1 MKDWK
6 FPNLCK
12 RWQNHQQD
20 LQGQQKTV
28 IVLFWF
34 LLASGRNQC
43 LNAGY
48 VARRRKTTTFS
59 SCPSSHPSPAEQPHL
74 PTSCS
79 SLPMLPLFSFFHVNQ
94 DLAHYPTSTVALAG
108 TLQPSK
114 QLKTSPCV
122 RTPTLPWGY
131 IGHKESKPPGIAQ
144 LWLLFAVH
152 NQLCNPPFVDSK
164 MLILPNC
171 TALLYPYCRLK
182 IKACLT

>member
-1 MKDWK
+1 MKAWK

-12 RWQNHQQD
+12 TWQNHQQD
-20 LQGQQKTV
+20 LQGQRKTV
-28 IVLFWF
+28 TVLFWF
-34 LLASGRNQC
+34 LLANGQNQC
-43 LNAGY
+43 INTGY
-48 VARRRKTTTFS
+48 VGRRKTTFS
-59 SCPSSHPSPAEQPHL
+59 SCPNSHLSLPEQPHL
-74 PTSCS
+74 PTFCS
-79 SLPMLPLFSFFHVNQ
+79 SLSMLPLFSFFHTSQ
-94 DLAHYPTSTVALAG
+94 GLAHYAASTKALAG

-122 RTPTLPWGY
+122 HTPTLPWGY
-131 IGHKESKPPGIAQ
+131 IGHKENKPPGVAQ
-144 LWLLFAVH
+144 LWFLFAVH